1 MNRSYS
7 KIRHIQESNRL
18 LENRLLNEQTTTG
31 TTGTTQV
38 DISECLKPL
47 IEQVKPQACKGTTI
61 DSMKCYEELKQVGGP
76 FASGGDVSLKTA
88 YFCVS
93 DKLGM
98 NK

>member
-1 MNRSYS
+1 MNKSYS
-7 KIRHIQESNRL
+7 KIRHIQEANQRL
-18 LENRLLNEQTTTG
+18 EKRLLNEQT

-47 IEQVKPQACKGTTI
+47 MEQVKPQACKGTTI
-61 DSMKCYEELKQVGGP
+61 DSTKCYKELEKVGGP
-76 FASGGDVSLKTA
+76 FSRTTQQSIELTEA

>member
-1 MNRSYS
+1 MNKSYS
-7 KIRHIQESNRL
+7 KIRHIQEANQRL
-18 LENRLLNEQTTTG
+18 EKRILNEQT

>member
-7 KIRHIQESNRL
+7 KIRHIQESNQRL
-18 LENRLLNEQTTTG
+18 EKRLLNEQ

-38 DISECLKPL
+38 DISECLKSL
-47 IEQVKPQACKGTTI
+47 MEQVKPQACKGTTI
-61 DSMKCYEELKQVGGP
+61 DSTKCYEELKQVGGP
-76 FASGGDVSLKTA
+76 FSQTTQQSTELKDA

-93 DKLGM
+93 EKLGM

>member
-7 KIRHIQESNRL
+7 KIRHIQEANRL
-18 LENRLLNEQTTTG
+18 LENRLLNEQTTG
-31 TTGTTQV
+31 GTQV

-76 FASGGDVSLKTA
+76 FASDGDVSLKTA

-93 DKLGM
+93 EKLGM

>member
-7 KIRHIQESNRL
+7 KIRHIQEANQRL
-18 LENRLLNEQTTTG
+18 EKRILNEQT

-47 IEQVKPQACKGTTI
+47 MEQVKPQSCKGTTI
-61 DSMKCYEELKQVGGP
+61 DSTKCYKALEKVGGP
-76 FASGGDVSLKTA
+76 FASDGDLGLRQA
-88 YFCVS
+88 YNCVS
-93 DKLGM
+93 EKLGM

>member
-7 KIRHIQESNRL
+7 KIRHIQEANQRL
-18 LENRLLNEQTTTG
+18 EKRILNEQTTTG
-31 TTGTTQV
+31 TTQI

-47 IEQVKPQACKGTTI
+47 MEQVKPQACKGTTI
-61 DSMKCYEELKQVGGP
+61 DSTKCYEELKQVGGP
-76 FASGGDVSLKTA
+76 FSQTTRPELTDA

-93 DKLGM
+93 EKLGM